1 MNTPHESAMGHIRA
15 ACAALQ
21 ALKRLA
27 ILTDTTIAAITS
39 SGTIAKLLAL
49 IDSKIVSPPLHD
61 ADQIRQAQQARA
73 DLLRV
78 LTGYG
83 TPVVTDADI
92 ETARAAGSANFNALY
107 NPLVAKLTLQPAN
120 TVIESAGRQ

>member
-1 MNTPHESAMGHIRA
+1 MNTPHETAMGHIRA

-21 ALKRLA
+21 MLKRLG
-27 ILTDTTIAAITS
+27 ILTDTTIAAISS

-49 IDSKIVSPPLHD
+49 IDSKIVSPPLQEG
-61 ADQIRQAQQARA
+61 AQILQARQARA

-83 TPVVTDADI
+83 VPIVTDGDI

-107 NPLVAKLTLQPAN
+107 TPLVGKLTLTPNN